1 MRAAPSKRKLQERND
16 RERGEVGQHGLH
28 AHHRVHLRSPF
39 YIHTAYLIFVTGTT
53 GGACVKKSYVIIKD
67 TYIYAR
73 STIFLC
79 YLTQMNIALF
89 ICQHPSHVF
98 GGELLEQMASL
109 TQICYRNVNIVQS
122 EVKDYIICTY
132 DKRDMGNVN
141 SNQMDPHCQLN
152 LQTVCRL

>member
-1 MRAAPSKRKLQERND
+1 MLSSQNCQTLAS
-16 RERGEVGQHGLH
+16 V
-28 AHHRVHLRSPF
+28 
-39 YIHTAYLIFVTGTT
+39 Y
-53 GGACVKKSYVIIKD
+53 KKSHVIIKD

>member
-1 MRAAPSKRKLQERND
+1 
-16 RERGEVGQHGLH
+16 
-28 AHHRVHLRSPF
+28 
-39 YIHTAYLIFVTGTT
+39 
-53 GGACVKKSYVIIKD
+53 
-67 TYIYAR
+67 
-73 STIFLC
+73 
-79 YLTQMNIALF
+79 MNIALF

-152 LQTVCRL
+152 LQTVLCEIQVHSLGVEENICVRWREPSCAGGVLRFCCKFGSSGSLCQYYHMWISIPAQCLGLKVPWILMFNLLLQT